1 MGKVAEYLG
10 TWGRDENNMA
20 KYEVK
25 QTAVSQVLADV
36 RSDKIAIPE
45 LQRPFVWK
53 TSQVRDLM
61 DSLYNGYPVGYLIT
75 WQSVGAKLKGGQVA
89 AHQQILIDGQ
99 QRVTALRAAIAGQPV
114 VGKRYEKRRIAISFN
129 PLTEEFATRTPAI
142 SNSSQWIHDI
152 SEFFSGTSQLTFLR
166 RYFEKNPDTDE
177 RQVEAAV
184 ARLAG
189 IEHAQVGVISLADNL
204 DVDTVAEIFVRI
216 NAKGVPLSSADFVM
230 SKIATYGDEGRN
242 LRKLIDYFCHLSV
255 SGHAFDDIRENDEEF
270 SASGHLAKIQWLQQQ
285 SDELFQPEYTD
296 VIRIAGLVGFSR
308 GKAGAIV
315 SELAGLDPAT
325 RRIDESRIPGAYA
338 RFSHAL
344 DQLVRKT
351 HVERFV
357 MMIKSAGFIDS
368 SMIGSKN
375 ALNFAYALYLR
386 LRSNEQLSEG
396 ERSQIVKRWFVMTL
410 LTGRAVGS
418 FESTWETDLRRIEE
432 QGAADYL
439 RLIETSEL
447 GEGFWDVALPQE
459 LVSPSKRSPAFQIF
473 LAALVSK
480 GARGFL
486 SKSINVAQMIEGHGD
501 MHHIVP
507 KNHLVKNGY
516 PKQGDYNQVAN
527 FALTE
532 TPINIAIK
540 DYPPKEYMA
549 WLSRQTET
557 GDLKIGEITQYE
569 DLKTNLTENAI
580 PEFIHEVT
588 AENYPEF
595 LEARRKLMAQMIRDY
610 YRTL

>member
-1 MGKVAEYLG
+1 
-10 TWGRDENNMA
+10 MA

-114 VGKRYEKRRIAISFN
+114 VGKHYEKKRIAISFN

-152 SEFFSGTSQLTFLR
+152 SEFFSGNSQLTFLR
-166 RYFEKNPDTDE
+166 RYFDKNPGADE
-177 RQVEAAV
+177 GQVEVAV

-255 SGHAFDDIRENDEEF
+255 SGHAFEDIRENDEEF
-270 SASGHLAKIQWLQQQ
+270 TASGHLAKIQWLQNQ

-325 RRIDESRIPGAYA
+325 RKIDESRIPDAYA
-338 RFSHAL
+338 RFGNAL

-368 SMIGSKN
+368 TMIGSKN

-386 LRSNEQLSEG
+386 LRSNENLSEG
-396 ERSQIVKRWFVMTL
+396 QRSQVVKRWFVMTL

-432 QGAADYL
+432 QGAAEYL

-473 LAALVSK
+473 LAARVSK
-480 GARGFL
+480 SARGFL

-507 KNHLVKNGY
+507 KNHLIKNGY

-540 DYPPKEYMA
+540 DHPPKEYMA
-549 WLSRQTET
+549 WLSRQVDT
-557 GDLKIGEITQYE
+557 GELKIGEITQAE
-569 DLKTNLTENAI
+569 ELEANLTENAI
-580 PEFIHEVT
+580 PTFINEVS
-588 AENYPEF
+588 ADNYPEF

-610 YRTL
+610 YEAL

>member
-1 MGKVAEYLG
+1 
-10 TWGRDENNMA
+10 MA

-25 QTAVSQVLADV
+25 QTAVSQLLADV

-53 TSQVRDLM
+53 TTQVRQLI
-61 DSLYNGYPVGYLIT
+61 DSLYKGYPVGYLIT

-114 VGKRYEKRRIAISFN
+114 VGKHYEKKRIAIAFN
-129 PLTEEFATRTPAI
+129 PLTEEFATLTPAI
-142 SNSSQWIHDI
+142 RNSSQWIHDI

-166 RYFEKNPDTDE
+166 RYFEKNPNADE
-177 RQVEAAV
+177 SQVEAAV

-216 NAKGVPLSSADFVM
+216 NASGVPLSSADFVM

-255 SGHAFDDIRENDEEF
+255 SSHAYEDIRENDKEF
-270 SASGHLAKIQWLQQQ
+270 TDSGHLAKIQWLQNQ
-285 SDELFQPEYTD
+285 SDDLFQPDYTD

-315 SELAGLDPAT
+315 SELSGLDPET
-325 RRIDESRIPGAYA
+325 RKIDERRIPDAYD
-338 RFSHAL
+338 RFGQAL

-396 ERSQIVKRWFVMTL
+396 MRSRIVKRWFVMTL

-418 FESTWETDLRRIEE
+418 FESTWETDLRRIDE
-432 QGAADYL
+432 QGATEYL
-439 RLIETSEL
+439 QLIETSEL
-447 GEGFWDVALPQE
+447 GEGFWEVALPQE

-480 GARGFL
+480 GTRGFL

-507 KNHLVKNGY
+507 KNHLINNGF
-516 PKQGDYNQVAN
+516 PKQSDYNQVAN

-532 TPINIAIK
+532 TPINISIK
-540 DYPPKEYMA
+540 DHPPREYMA
-549 WLSRQTET
+549 LLNRQIET
-557 GDLKIGEITQYE
+557 GVLKVGEITQLD
-569 DLKTNLTENAI
+569 DLNANLAENAI
-580 PEFIHEVT
+580 PALIYDVT
-588 AENYPEF
+588 ADNYFEF
-595 LEARRKLMAQMIRDY
+595 LVARRQLMAKAIRDY
-610 YRTL
+610 YENL

>member
-1 MGKVAEYLG
+1 
-10 TWGRDENNMA
+10 MA

-114 VGKRYEKRRIAISFN
+114 VGKRYEKKRIAISFN

-152 SEFFSGTSQLTFLR
+152 SEFFSGSSQLTFLR
-166 RYFEKNPDTDE
+166 KYFDKNPDADE
-177 RQVEAAV
+177 AQVEAAV

-255 SGHAFDDIRENDEEF
+255 SGHAFEDIRENDAEF
-270 SASGHLAKIQWLQQQ
+270 SASGHLNKIQWLKSQ

-308 GKAGAIV
+308 GKAAAIV
-315 SELAGLDPAT
+315 SELSGLDPET
-325 RRIDESRIPGAYA
+325 RKIDESRIPDAYA
-338 RFSHAL
+338 RFGHAL
-344 DQLVRKT
+344 DKMVSKT
-351 HVERFV
+351 HFERFV
-357 MMIKSAGFIDS
+357 MMIKSAGFIDA

-386 LRSNEQLSEG
+386 LRNNDQLSEG
-396 ERSQIVKRWFVMTL
+396 QRSQLVKRWFVMTL

-418 FESTWETDLRRIEE
+418 FESTWETDLRRIED
-432 QGAADYL
+432 QGAAEYL
-439 RLIETSEL
+439 YLIETSEL
-447 GEGFWDVALPQE
+447 GEGFWEVTLPQE

-507 KNHLVKNGY
+507 KNHLIKNGY

-540 DYPPKEYMA
+540 DYPPTEYMT
-549 WLSRQTET
+549 WLSGQIDT
-557 GDLKIGEITQYE
+557 GELKLGEITQQS
-569 DLKTNLTENAI
+569 DLEANLSENAI
-580 PEFIHEVT
+580 PAFIGEVN
-588 AENYPEF
+588 AENYSEF
-595 LEARRKLMAQMIRDY
+595 LEARRKLMALMIRDY
-610 YRTL
+610 YLAL